1 MIDNKSKKL
10 AFESLALVS
19 SALKLIEIKN
29 LGVFR
34 FGAET
39 ESILQLGDELN
50 DVVGKVYLILDSTF
64 LTKNESEI
72 ITRNNLKNLFKRRK
86 YHQPLYLRTTSY

>member
-72 ITRNNLKNLFKRRK
+72 ITRNNLKNL
-86 YHQPLYLRTTSY
+86 L

>member
-1 MIDNKSKKL
+1 MIDNKSKRL

-50 DVVGKVYLILDSTF
+50 DVVGKV
-64 LTKNESEI
+64 
-72 ITRNNLKNLFKRRK
+72 
-86 YHQPLYLRTTSY
+86 

>member
-39 ESILQLGDELN
+39 ECILQLGDELN
-50 DVVGKVYLILDSTF
+50 DQVGTVLYLIINFKEVRIFNGKLSV
-64 LTKNESEI
+64 KN
-72 ITRNNLKNLFKRRK
+72 R
-86 YHQPLYLRTTSY
+86 

>member
-39 ESILQLGDELN
+39 ECILQLGDELN
-50 DVVGKVYLILDSTF
+50 DQVGTGLYR
-64 LTKNESEI
+64 I
-72 ITRNNLKNLFKRRK
+72 IYFKGVRNISDKLSLKKR
-86 YHQPLYLRTTSY
+86 